1 MRKFL
6 LNQYLSCYHFIAS
19 ERIIRKDVPEKY
31 IHAHLVCV
39 LSTGVL
45 MWAYA
50 LVAMF
55 TIESPIP
62 GLVGIVASSIH
73 LFSPLLYWKNN
84 NYFFNANVF
93 LAAGLVHQMTF
104 AYFTGGFD
112 SNILIWLGILP
123 MLGGVVAGRKAAILW
138 AFITTFC
145 VLSFLLL
152 KLNGFQ
158 FPYEISPS
166 GQLLAQSLI
175 LFGWIFISTSV
186 IWVHILLVEQNDEK
200 LIKSRERTQNII
212 NILNHD
218 ISTPLTV
225 LNIKL
230 KELNKSSLTD
240 AQKILMAKIFNS
252 SERIVEVTESVREL
266 RLNELGKREI
276 KLVNIDVRKLILELK
291 ENFAEKLEQ
300 KKIKLNWS
308 VASEV
313 YFLYSSRSLI
323 LHQILGNLLSN
334 AIKFSDTGS
343 DIRLRVSRV
352 GTHAQILIED
362 SGVGIP
368 KEIREN
374 LFEASLT
381 QSHLGTLGEVGSGF
395 GLPIVK
401 NCIER
406 LGGDISFETKTN
418 LEGPSGTTFKLLFPI
433 H

>member
-1 MRKFL
+1 MKTFL
-6 LNQYLSCYHFIAS
+6 LDQYLACYHFIAS
-19 ERIIRKDVPEKY
+19 ERIVKKDVPEKY
-31 IHAHLVCV
+31 IHAHLVSII
-39 LSTGVL
+39 STGIL

-50 LVAMF
+50 LTAMF
-55 TIESPIP
+55 TIESPVP
-62 GLVGIVASSIH
+62 GLVGIIASSVH

-93 LAAGLVHQMTF
+93 LTAGLVHQMTF
-104 AYFTGGFD
+104 AYYTGGFD

-123 MLGGVVAGRKAAILW
+123 MLAGVVAGRRAAILW
-138 AFITTFC
+138 AIITSLC
-145 VLSFLLL
+145 VLGFLML
-152 KLNGFQ
+152 KLRGFQ
-158 FPYEISPS
+158 FPYEISPV
-166 GQLLAQSLI
+166 GLLVSQSLI
-175 LFGWIFISTSV
+175 LFGWIFISFSV
-186 IWVHILLVEQNDEK
+186 IWVHVLLVEQNDEK

-212 NILNHD
+212 NILSHD

-230 KELNKSSLTD
+230 KELNKSIHSEE
-240 AQKILMAKIFNS
+240 QKILMSKILNS
-252 SERIVEVTESVREL
+252 SQRIVEVTESVKEL
-266 RLNELGKREI
+266 RMNELGKREI
-276 KLVNIDVRKLILELK
+276 KLVDIDVRKLIVELK

-300 KKIKLNWS
+300 KNIKLNWS

-313 YFLYSSRSLI
+313 YSLYSSKSLI

-334 AIKFSDTGS
+334 AIKFSEPGS

-352 GTHAQILIED
+352 GTNAQIIIED

-368 KEIREN
+368 KEMREN

-381 QSHLGTLGEVGSGF
+381 QSHLGTKGEVGSGF

-401 NCIER
+401 NCVER
-406 LGGDISFETKTN
+406 LCGEITFETKTN
-418 LEGPSGTTFKLLFPI
+418 KEGPSGTTFKLLFPI